1 MDSYNTPLVS
11 DPSNIQLLR
20 RVGMVIGIRDECL
33 DQYRKM
39 HAESCSGI
47 RDLLVK
53 YHLRNYSVFVQRIG
67 DRWYEFGYYEYA
79 GRDFEGDMA
88 ALRAE
93 QRNREW
99 QEVCERMYV
108 PLDDETGWVR
118 MEQIFFN
125 P

>member
-1 MDSYNTPLVS
+1 
-11 DPSNIQLLR
+11 
-20 RVGMVIGIRDECL
+20 MVIGIRAEYLDE
-33 DQYRKM
+33 YRKM
-39 HAESCSGI
+39 HVESCSGI

-53 YHLRNYSVFVQRIG
+53 YHLRNYSVFLQRIQ

-88 ALRAE
+88 SLAAE
-93 QRNREW
+93 QRNQEW
-99 QEVCERMYV
+99 LEICERMYV
-108 PLDDETGWVR
+108 PLEDEASWVR